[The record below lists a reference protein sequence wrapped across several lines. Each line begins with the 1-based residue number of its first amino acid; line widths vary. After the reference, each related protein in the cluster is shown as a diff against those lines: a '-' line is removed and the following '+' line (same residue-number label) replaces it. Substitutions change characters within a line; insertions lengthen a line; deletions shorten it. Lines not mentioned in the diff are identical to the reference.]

1 MFMKKPPV
9 WKRIL
14 AAMALAAVIC
24 PAAPAAAEEII
35 VPTCTQ
41 DGYALMRHPDGTVT
55 ARRNA
60 PAPGHSFGPWTF
72 DLNTGEGS
80 HVCEVCGAEET
91 VNVREEGLPRLFLSM
106 DGDGGEIWAELI
118 GSSGDVSCPAAVLSA
133 EFTEDG
139 QSVRSLSLQLL
150 ADGEGTM
157 PLDHVFPGWPADD
170 RYTLTACG
178 ADPASVRATT
188 VAALWR
194 ETAATRA
201 GLPER
206 LRMLPLLGGTDGFP
220 LTLWVNGSF
229 SGLYLLS
236 PRLDGTLFGMYRDEN
251 AAVAVSD
258 GRGAETRFSASTGGE
273 DGGWSV
279 VWKGSGSGQ
288 PARSRLNQLLHFLEN
303 SDDATVL
310 HTLSRYLDVDA
321 AVDLMLLSYALGLTD
336 TEGTVLLY
344 YGEQLIPALLGAENA
359 FGAESGGQSFRD
371 ASDSL
376 PRRTKDG
383 KNNWQAGMD
392 HPLFER
398 LLCVFEERVTER
410 YRALRQTVLTEEHIL
425 SVLDGQMG
433 RIPAAAYALNAQLN
447 PGDFSDQ
454 EERARIA
461 AYLRSRLP
469 LLDAAFGG
477 NAE

>member
-14 AAMALAAVIC
+14 ALLLLAAAIC

-72 DLNTGEGS
+72 DIRTGKGS
-80 HVCEVCGAEET
+80 HVCQVCGTEET
-91 VNVREEGLPRLFLSM
+91 VNVREEGLPRLLLSM
-106 DGDGGEIWAELI
+106 DEDSGTLWAELS
-118 GSSGDVSCPAAVLSA
+118 GSAGDVSCPAQVLSA
-133 EFTEDG
+133 DIAEDG
-139 QSVRSLSLQLL
+139 QSVLSLSLRLL
-150 ADGEGTM
+150 SDDDGTM

-170 RYTLTACG
+170 CYTLTACG
-178 ADPASVRATT
+178 ADPASVRAMT

-194 ETAATRA
+194 ETAVSRA
-201 GLPER
+201 QLPER
-206 LRMLPLLGGTDGFP
+206 LRMLPFLGGTDGFP
-220 LTLWVNGSF
+220 LTLWLSGSF
-229 SGLYLLS
+229 SGLYLWS
-236 PRLDGTLFGMYRDEN
+236 PRLDGSLFGMYRDEN
-251 AAVAVSD
+251 AAVAVSN
-258 GRGAETRFSASTGGE
+258 GQGAGTRFSPSTDGE
-273 DGGWSV
+273 NGGWSV
-279 VWKGSGSGQ
+279 LWKGSGSGQ
-288 PARSRLNQLLHFLEN
+288 PILSRLNQLIHILES
-303 SDDATVL
+303 SDDGTL
-310 HTLSRYLDVDA
+310 SHTLSRYLDVDA
-321 AVDLMLLSYALGLTD
+321 AIDLMILTYALGLTD
-336 TEGTVLLY
+336 TEGTALLY
-344 YGEQLIPALLGAENA
+344 YGEELIPALLGAESA
-359 FGAESGGQSFRD
+359 FGAEKGGQSFRD
-371 ASDSL
+371 ASDHL
-376 PRRTKDG
+376 PKRTADG
-383 KNNWQAGMD
+383 KHWQAGMD

-398 LLCVFEERVTER
+398 LLNVFEGRVAER
-410 YRALRQTVLTEEHIL
+410 YLVLRQTVLTEEHIL